1 MLKIII
7 LLFLIVNTSYAV
19 VTEQEKLAQEWKAM
33 STEEKNSII
42 KSYVA
47 GLPYN
52 LQLTLAAI
60 NWQESMGGR
69 WQISTDHNDVGI
81 YHVNLHWYFKEMKIK
96 DTIWNRSKYTTMLI
110 TKPKVCE
117 IYVISKL
124 QNLLLANN
132 NNYYKTWWRYN
143 GSEEYA
149 KHILEKVHFLQH
161 LLNTGKVKVKGTSYD
176 N

>member
-1 MLKIII
+1 MLKIIMLFM
-7 LLFLIVNTSYAV
+7 LLVNISYAV
-19 VTEQEKLAQEWKAM
+19 DAKQEKLALEWKTMTA
-33 STEEKNSII
+33 EEKNSII

-81 YHVNLHWYFKEMKIK
+81 YHVNLYWYFKEMKIK
-96 DTIWNRSKYTTMLI
+96 DTIWNRSKYTTILM

-124 QNLLLANN
+124 QNLLLANGN
-132 NNYYKTWWRYN
+132 DYYKAWWRYN
-143 GSEEYA
+143 GNEEYA
-149 KHILEKVHFLQH
+149 KHILEKVHFLKL
-161 LLNTGKVKVKGTSYD
+161 LLNSGKVKVKGML
-176 N
+176 